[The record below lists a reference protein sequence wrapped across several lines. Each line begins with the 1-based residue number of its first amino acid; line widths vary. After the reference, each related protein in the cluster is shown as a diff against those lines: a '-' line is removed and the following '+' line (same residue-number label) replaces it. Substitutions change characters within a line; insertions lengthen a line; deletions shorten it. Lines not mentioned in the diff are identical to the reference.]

1 MRESSVVE
9 VNLAAIDRNMQAL
22 RAIVGP
28 TCGLCPIVKADA
40 YGLGAARVA
49 RRLASSGADLLAVY
63 SAEQAAALTRAAIST
78 PILVLMPVHEIGRGD
93 DLYRALV
100 SGQLHLTLHDEEHLE
115 ALTRI
120 AERFGTVIPL
130 HLEVDTGLGRGGAS
144 PDDALELLRRVAATR
159 WLRLAGIF
167 THFSNA
173 RSDAPRTDAQL
184 AIFDALIA
192 RAGAAVPAECVRH
205 VASTYSLLRH
215 RRFHRSMVRF
225 GLAWAGYG
233 LDDLEGGE
241 VIEALAGGQ
250 GQRLQPA
257 VTWASRVVQ
266 VKTIEAGASVGYG
279 SLWTAQRR
287 SILGLV
293 PVGYADGYPISRVRG
308 NGPALVAVVLDD
320 PADPDRAL
328 RRARCAA
335 DIRDGRAYVPV
346 VGAVN
351 MDQISI
357 DLTDV
362 VSGGSVGTG
371 SWSAS
376 DFGVGMRVE
385 LVSPDPTA
393 PNHLPRVAAAAGTI
407 PHDLLC
413 RIGPGVRRVYVGDG
427 ARMAA
432 DAPTPIA
439 AAG

>member
-9 VNLAAIDRNMQAL
+9 VNLAAIDRNMRTL
-22 RAIVGP
+22 RTIVGP
-28 TCGLCPIVKADA
+28 ACGLCPIVKADA

-63 SAEQAAALTRAAIST
+63 SAEQASALTRAAIAT
-78 PILVLMPVHEIGRGD
+78 PILVLMPVQEIGRGD

-120 AERFGTVIPL
+120 AERFGAVIPL
-130 HLEVDTGLGRGGAS
+130 HLEIDTGLGRGGAS
-144 PDDALELLRRVAATR
+144 PDDAMELLRRVAASR

-173 RSDAPRTDAQL
+173 RSDVARTDEQL
-184 AIFDALIA
+184 ARFDALIA
-192 RAGAAVPAECVRH
+192 RAGGTIPRECVRH
-205 VASTYSLLRH
+205 VASTYSLLRDA
-215 RRFHRSMVRF
+215 RFHRSMVRF

-241 VIEALAGGQ
+241 LISEA
-250 GQRLQPA
+250 QRLEPA

-266 VKTIEAGASVGYG
+266 VKTIEPGASVGYG

-308 NGPALVAVVLDD
+308 NGPAMVAVVLDD
-320 PADPDRAL
+320 PADPGRAE

-335 DIRDGRAYVPV
+335 DVRDGRAYVPV

-357 DLTDV
+357 DLTDIV
-362 VSGGSVGTG
+362 AGGSVGTG

-385 LVSPDPTA
+385 LVSPDASA

-413 RIGPGVRRVYVGDG
+413 RIGPGVRRAYFGESAKPATDPPTTVS
-427 ARMAA
+427 AR
-432 DAPTPIA
+432 
-439 AAG
+439 